1 MASEYRVIVM
11 TSDKYLPALRPFA
24 HLFNKYWSKDIDVL
38 VAGFARPQFDLPEN
52 FKFASLGK
60 QEQFPFHMWSDA
72 LMKVLDKIKDEA
84 FILMLEDYWLTRHVN
99 LEAVGILYRYAI
111 QFKYIL
117 KMDLTGD
124 RLYAH
129 GADLTYDT
137 VSYLDLVKSM
147 PGSPYHMSL
156 MTGVWRKDNLRRVL
170 KRDESPHDLELVGT
184 TRASHMQDL
193 VVLGTRQW
201 PVRHTLGLRGGDHTK
216 LNLTELKKKDVD
228 EMDALGYFDVWKEM
242 NNGPEG

>member
-1 MASEYRVIVM
+1 MSEYRVVVT

-38 VAGFARPQFDLPEN
+38 VAGFAQPDFDLPPN
-52 FKFASLGK
+52 FSFVSLGT
-60 QEQFPFHMWSDA
+60 QQQFPFHMWSDA
-72 LMKVLDKIKDEA
+72 LMKLLRDVVHDEA
-84 FILMLEDYWLTRHVN
+84 FVLMLEDYWLTRHVN
-99 LEAVGILYRYAI
+99 LDAVGILYRYAV
-111 QFKYIL
+111 QFKYVL

-137 VSYLDLVKSM
+137 VAYLDLVKSM

-156 MTGVWRKDNLRRVL
+156 MTGVWRSDNLLRVL
-170 KRDESPHDLELVGT
+170 KHDESPHDVELIGT

-193 VVLGTRQW
+193 VVIGTRQW

-216 LNLTELKKKDVD
+216 LNLNELKQKDIE
-228 EMDALGYFDVWKEM
+228 EMDALGYFDPWKEM
-242 NNGPEG
+242 Q